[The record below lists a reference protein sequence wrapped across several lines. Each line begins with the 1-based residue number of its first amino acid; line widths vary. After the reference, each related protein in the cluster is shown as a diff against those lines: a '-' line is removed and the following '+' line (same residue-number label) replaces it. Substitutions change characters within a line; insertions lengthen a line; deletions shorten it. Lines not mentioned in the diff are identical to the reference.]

1 VAHIAAMSGAT
12 AAAAA
17 AARKLREEEE
27 NLTTYTPEDLA
38 GDWEFKIV
46 RSTGTPFHRPET
58 LQRLV
63 EEEAAA
69 GWVLVEEEAAAG
81 WVLVEKFDD
90 SRVRF
95 KRPSSARERD
105 YLLPPEVDP
114 YRTQYGVSEGTVGM
128 VVVGVMV
135 LVIAAV
141 LLVVLLIAPQ

>member
-58 LQRLV
+58 LQR
-63 EEEAAA
+63 
-69 GWVLVEEEAAAG
+69 LVEEEAAAG

>member
-1 VAHIAAMSGAT
+1 MSGAT

-58 LQRLV
+58 LQR
-63 EEEAAA
+63 
-69 GWVLVEEEAAAG
+69 LVEEEAAAG